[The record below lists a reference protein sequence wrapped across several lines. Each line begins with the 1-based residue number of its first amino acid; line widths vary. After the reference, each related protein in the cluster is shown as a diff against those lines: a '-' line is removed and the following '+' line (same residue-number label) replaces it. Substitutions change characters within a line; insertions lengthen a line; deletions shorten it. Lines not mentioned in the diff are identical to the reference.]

1 MSSALDA
8 KTLNE
13 LVAAFRASGLAA
25 PLLDYADDD
34 ALAGLAAP
42 AAVALWIRRFHPELA
57 ARKSLCFAV
66 VGAVGADSVDD
77 GRWYQFLPWL
87 LDAPEMEVTVHLV
100 GPELISAIGDDAPSR
115 TPRGT
120 VATGIFERLPVFRNA
135 FLYACPVGEFLGQ
148 TSAQFDLFVAFN
160 PDLLRSLE
168 EWADEKELPALCAR
182 GAPIAVTS
190 NSEERMHAD
199 TWALKTLGYRVHVPF
214 EGGLWR
220 NPFEVLTPDDA
231 WAGYLWEITRGPAPG
246 FVPDDDALRDF
257 LMYSQFVRH
266 YSQRIG
272 TQFPLYAGRLIM
284 LAHERDVE
292 FRLHEV
298 ALMPIENVGVMLE
311 TGELVRLEP
320 GVARSLATQPPPLPP
335 AHLKAYP
342 SHTRFGFEHMQWAM
356 KSIIDLAVEAK
367 NTREETTGEDRS
379 ELRMSDMFEMLR
391 DLSRLRQEM
400 ADPDSPEAS
409 DSRLF
414 PLSDDE
420 LKQGM
425 ADLIKQATGE
435 TVDPEAFLEQMRL
448 SGGLNGVPRELW
460 RDILGDHL
468 GWDVTDL
475 ERDDRRFAPA
485 FWVVTRDGGIELPVI
500 VEGYA
505 YAPGD
510 QADALANEAFDVLA
524 ARHPKGC
531 LLLFGQLCFKHIEG
545 RSYTFGGMLYRNQAW
560 APFALTEAMESFDTL
575 LEQRYLGFSFD
586 APLHEYEDPDG
597 HLAMGFNAYA
607 TGHDPSKGV
616 EMITLRLGEWLY
628 PRPNKMSTPE

>member
-1 MSSALDA
+1 
-8 KTLNE
+8 
-13 LVAAFRASGLAA
+13 
-25 PLLDYADDD
+25 
-34 ALAGLAAP
+34 
-42 AAVALWIRRFHPELA
+42 
-57 ARKSLCFAV
+57 
-66 VGAVGADSVDD
+66 
-77 GRWYQFLPWL
+77 
-87 LDAPEMEVTVHLV
+87 MEITVYLV
-100 GPELISAIGDDAPSR
+100 GPELISAIGEGAPSR

-120 VATGIFERLPVFRNA
+120 VATDVFERLPAFRNA
-135 FLYACPVGEFLGQ
+135 FLYACPVSEFLGQ

-168 EWADEKELPALCAR
+168 EWTDEKELPALYAR

-190 NSEERMHAD
+190 NSEERMHAG

-231 WAGYLWEITRGPAPG
+231 WAGYLWEIKHGPAPG
-246 FVPDDDALRDF
+246 FVPDDGALRHF
-257 LMYSQFVRH
+257 HMYSHLVWH

-272 TQFPLYAGRLIM
+272 TRFPLYAGRLIM
-284 LAHERDVE
+284 LAHERDDE
-292 FRLHEV
+292 FRLREV
-298 ALMPIENVGVMLE
+298 VLMPIENVGVMLE

-320 GVARSLATQPPPLPP
+320 GVARSFATLPPPLPP
-335 AHLKAYP
+335 AHLTAYP
-342 SHTRFGFEHMQWAM
+342 RHTRFGFEHMQWAM
-356 KSIIDLAVEAK
+356 KCIIDLAVEAK

-379 ELRMSDMFEMLR
+379 ELRMSDMFDMLR
-391 DLSRLRQEM
+391 DVSRLRRER

-409 DSRLF
+409 DTRLF
-414 PLSDDE
+414 PMSDDE
-420 LKQGM
+420 LRQGM

-435 TVDPEAFLEQMRL
+435 TVDPDAFLEQMRL

-510 QADALANEAFDVLA
+510 QADTLANEAFDVLA

-545 RSYTFGGMLYRNQAW
+545 RSYTFGGMLYRNRAW
-560 APFALTEAMESFDTL
+560 APFALTEAMESFDML

-586 APLHEYEDPDG
+586 TPLHEYEDPDG

-616 EMITLRLGEWLY
+616 EMITLRMGEWLY
-628 PRPNKMSTPE
+628 PRPNKMSASD